1 MMQYLQRARHRCLAA
16 VAIAA
21 CALTIAAPVLA
32 SRIVQAQVTGHVTA
46 ILGDASI
53 SVDGKEYLIAAGS
66 AAFHSIQSVHVGDQV
81 SLIMDGPPTSS
92 SSHVTVILPG
102 PSEQ

>member
-1 MMQYLQRARHRCLAA
+1 MMQYQRVRQRCLAA
-16 VAIAA
+16 AAIAA
-21 CALTIAAPVLA
+21 CAIIAAPVLA

-46 ILGDASI
+46 MLGDASI

-66 AAFHSIQSVHVGDQV
+66 AAFHSMQTVHVGDQV

-92 SSHVTVILPG
+92 ASHVTVILPG